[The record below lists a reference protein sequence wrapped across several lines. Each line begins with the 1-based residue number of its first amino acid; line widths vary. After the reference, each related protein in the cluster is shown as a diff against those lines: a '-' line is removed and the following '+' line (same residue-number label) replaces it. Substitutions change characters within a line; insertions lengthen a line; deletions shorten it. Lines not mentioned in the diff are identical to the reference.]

1 MSNQVYFRKLNLE
14 VIKMRKVIAL
24 GVLTAFMV
32 TGCATT
38 YTPSQSTY
46 EGGLIGASTGATAGA
61 ILTNNNK
68 WKGGVIGGVIGAI
81 AGATIAEISKR
92 GAVESA
98 QTNQPVKY
106 QSSDGRVVYQAE
118 PAGYDAKTKC
128 HKVHEKIYE
137 DGKLVKDQV
146 KEVCESEKTER
157 KY

>member
-1 MSNQVYFRKLNLE
+1 ME
-14 VIKMRKVIAL
+14 VIKMKKLIAL

-32 TGCATT
+32 TGCAET
-38 YTPSQSTY
+38 YRPSQSTY
-46 EGGLIGASTGATAGA
+46 EGGLIGAVTGATAGA

-92 GAVESA
+92 GALEAV
-98 QTNQPVKY
+98 QTNQPVRY
-106 QSSDGRVVYQAE
+106 QTEDGRVVYQAE

-137 DGKLVKDQV
+137 NGKLVKDQV

-157 KY
+157 NY

>member
-1 MSNQVYFRKLNLE
+1 VYFRKLNLE
-14 VIKMRKVIAL
+14 VIKMKKVIAL

-32 TGCATT
+32 TGCAET
-38 YTPSQSTY
+38 YRPSQSTY
-46 EGGLIGASTGATAGA
+46 EGGLIGAVTGATAGA
-61 ILTNNNK
+61 ILSNDNK

-92 GAVESA
+92 GAIEAV
-98 QTNQPVKY
+98 QTNKPVRY
-106 QSSDGRVVYQAE
+106 QTEDGRVVYQAE

-137 DGKLVKDQV
+137 NGKLVKDQV
-146 KEVCESEKTER
+146 KEVCESEKIER